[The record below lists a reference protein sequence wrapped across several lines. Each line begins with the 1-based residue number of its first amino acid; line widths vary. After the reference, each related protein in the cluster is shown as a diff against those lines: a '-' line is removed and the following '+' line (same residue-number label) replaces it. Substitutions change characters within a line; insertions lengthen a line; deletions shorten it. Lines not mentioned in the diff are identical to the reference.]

1 MAQGAWFVAL
11 KLILGAFWST
21 HFVPFFGDLGRFC
34 CDVGYDVPPPAT
46 LVPPEI
52 LATIRARKK
61 ADGTVSYTV
70 QIRLKKKG
78 ALVYQESQTFA
89 RKQAAQAWAKRR
101 ETELAEPGAIER
113 ANRGGHAVKDMID
126 RSLVE
131 AEKARPLG
139 NTKR

>member
-1 MAQGAWFVAL
+1 M
-11 KLILGAFWST
+11 
-21 HFVPFFGDLGRFC
+21 
-34 CDVGYDVPPPAT
+34 
-46 LVPPEI
+46 
-52 LATIRARKK
+52 ATIRARKK

-78 ALVYQESQTFA
+78 VIVYQEAQTFA

-126 RSLVE
+126 RYLVE

-139 NTKR
+139 KTKRQTRLVCTTRCPAMRQDVRAQNPQEQLARKT